1 MLLRVSGV
9 AKSYGA
15 DVILD
20 DASFFLGPRE
30 KVALVGRN
38 GTGKTTLLK
47 ILTGQE
53 TANQGTITASP
64 GMRIAYLRQNEAVT
78 PGSTVRAEAER
89 GLGERLHL
97 RDRYEEIAA
106 SLERGTAEEG
116 ALEEFH
122 ELGERLAD
130 LEAFGTENDL
140 RSVLDRLGFTPED
153 DDKSTDTL
161 SGGQRTR
168 LALARMLLEEPDLLI
183 LDEPTNHLD
192 LSATEWLEAW
202 VARYPG
208 AVLLVSHDRTF
219 LERTAERYLEIRDR
233 RVFAYD
239 GPYAQY
245 RRLRQEDLDRQAQ
258 TAARQAAEIAQ
269 LDEFVRRFINSQRT
283 AEARGRRKKMERLMA
298 EQVQAPTQEAGLHFD
313 FSKVARSG
321 DQVYVCEKLQ
331 VGYDGLPLA
340 PALDWTVRY
349 GERWGIIGENGA
361 GKSTLLKTMVGALDP
376 VTGAVRTGS
385 GVSLGYFTQDAVQFD
400 GEDTPLD
407 YMVWECGLDVGPARD
422 VLAKFL
428 FTGDDVFKP
437 ISALSGGER
446 NKLQLAA
453 LTIAQ
458 PNCLA
463 LDEPTNHLD
472 MDSREALA
480 NVLKQFPGT
489 LLLVSH
495 DRWLLG
501 QLADSVLDV
510 RRSGTRQFAGGFAD
524 YMSRRD
530 DLPAPAPKNA
540 KAAPTEAPAPTLS
553 PRELS
558 KEIGRQEKAVQ
569 EAERAVEHWEGVVAQ
584 INRDLE
590 NPNPDE
596 VAALCERH
604 EAAQNA
610 LARAMDD
617 WAESA
622 VRLAELEA
630 MRA

>member
-1 MLLRVSGV
+1 
-9 AKSYGA
+9 
-15 DVILD
+15 
-20 DASFFLGPRE
+20 
-30 KVALVGRN
+30 
-38 GTGKTTLLK
+38 
-47 ILTGQE
+47 
-53 TANQGTITASP
+53 
-64 GMRIAYLRQNEAVT
+64 
-78 PGSTVRAEAER
+78 
-89 GLGERLHL
+89 
-97 RDRYEEIAA
+97 
-106 SLERGTAEEG
+106 
-116 ALEEFH
+116 
-122 ELGERLAD
+122 
-130 LEAFGTENDL
+130 
-140 RSVLDRLGFTPED
+140 
-153 DDKSTDTL
+153 
-161 SGGQRTR
+161 
-168 LALARMLLEEPDLLI
+168 
-183 LDEPTNHLD
+183 
-192 LSATEWLEAW
+192 
-202 VARYPG
+202 
-208 AVLLVSHDRTF
+208 
-219 LERTAERYLEIRDR
+219 
-233 RVFAYD
+233 
-239 GPYAQY
+239 
-245 RRLRQEDLDRQAQ
+245 
-258 TAARQAAEIAQ
+258 
-269 LDEFVRRFINSQRT
+269 
-283 AEARGRRKKMERLMA
+283 
-298 EQVQAPTQEAGLHFD
+298 
-313 FSKVARSG
+313 
-321 DQVYVCEKLQ
+321 
-331 VGYDGLPLA
+331 
-340 PALDWTVRY
+340 VRY

-407 YMVWECGLDVGPARD
+407 YMVWECALDVGPARD

-510 RRSGTRQFAGGFAD
+510 RRSGTRQFSGSFAD

-530 DLPAPAPKNA
+530 DLPTPAPKNS